1 MKCKAFASQLEA
13 HVGQSPVR
21 GGEAIKT
28 DRKALNNLISCVKK
42 HLRPQGYTRYQRCNK
57 RRTAHRHIGRK
68 RSQTESCTR
77 RQLWHTDRKTAL
89 QRLHQRCQS
98 YFRRCD
104 LCRVARNPYCGGR
117 CRSSTRQRAT
127 ARWSHLDKRCKM
139 ARPRTEKVHQ
149 FPHAALPQ
157 APHPAPRL
165 RLRQDR
171 E

>member
-28 DRKALNNLISCVKK
+28 DRKALNNLISCVKNIFGRK
-42 HLRPQGYTRYQRCNK
+42 ATPATNAATSAEPPY
-57 RRTAHRHIGRK
+57 RHIGHK

-77 RQLWHTDRKTAL
+77 RHREISRRQLRHSDRKTAL

-104 LCRVARNPYCGGR
+104 LCRVARNTHNAEWSRP
-117 CRSSTRQRAT
+117 SPRQRVA
-127 ARWSHLDKRCKM
+127 ARRNLINQRWKM
-139 ARPRTEKVHQ
+139 AR
-149 FPHAALPQ
+149 L
-157 APHPAPRL
+157 
-165 RLRQDR
+165 
-171 E
+171 

>member
-1 MKCKAFASQLEA
+1 MKCKAFASQLDA

-28 DRKALNNLISCVKK
+28 DRKALNNLISHVKK

-68 RSQTESCTR
+68 RSQTESRTRRHREISR

-104 LCRVARNPYCGGR
+104 LCRVARNTHNAEWSRP
-117 CRSSTRQRAT
+117 SPRQRVA
-127 ARWSHLDKRCKM
+127 ARRNLINQRCKM
-139 ARPRTEKVHQ
+139 AR
-149 FPHAALPQ
+149 L
-157 APHPAPRL
+157 
-165 RLRQDR
+165 
-171 E
+171 

>member
-28 DRKALNNLISCVKK
+28 DRKALNNLISCVKNIFGRK
-42 HLRPQGYTRYQRCNK
+42 ATPATNAATSAEPPY
-57 RRTAHRHIGRK
+57 RHIGHK

-77 RQLWHTDRKTAL
+77 RHREISRRQLRHSDRKTAL

-104 LCRVARNPYCGGR
+104 LCRVARNTHNAEWSRP
-117 CRSSTRQRAT
+117 SPRQRVA
-127 ARWSHLDKRCKM
+127 ARRNLINQRCKM
-139 ARPRTEKVHQ
+139 AR
-149 FPHAALPQ
+149 L
-157 APHPAPRL
+157 
-165 RLRQDR
+165 
-171 E
+171 